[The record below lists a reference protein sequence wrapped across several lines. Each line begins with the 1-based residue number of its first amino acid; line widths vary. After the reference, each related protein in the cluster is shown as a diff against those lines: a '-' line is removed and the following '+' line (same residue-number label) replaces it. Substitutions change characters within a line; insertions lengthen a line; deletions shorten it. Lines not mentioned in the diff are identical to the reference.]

1 MESDLHAR
9 LYGVDGDRPDSV
21 AGWEALRCA
30 AWEQARDIFEH
41 VLRDNTESADAQEGL
56 SWALWWLNDGDAV
69 LAARETAYR
78 LYRDAGDTHDA
89 ARMAVWLASDVLDFR
104 GEPAISGAWIERAH
118 RLLDS
123 RELSPEHG
131 WLDLHEGTI
140 ALDLEGDSAT
150 ARRLGDRCA
159 GTGRDL
165 GVIDLEMLG
174 MALSGQAAVHEGD
187 VRQGMR
193 LLDQAAL
200 AATTGELDELVAV
213 GWSCCSLIKACEQIR
228 DHERAAQ
235 WAQQT
240 LAFAQRVRFDPW
252 FGICRSFY
260 ASVLTCRGAWGEAE
274 AELVAAAELMAST
287 RPPWAAEAMVRLG
300 ELRVRQGRL
309 LEAEQLFAQVGP
321 HPRAQVG
328 EAEIALLRG
337 DAPTAVRH
345 GERALRNLRH
355 TERTGRVPVLEV
367 LVRAATTAGDM
378 TAARRHLAELLPLVD
393 LLATPSLRASAAL
406 LDGLVVAAEGDAAAA
421 CQRLQ
426 EAVDRFTACEAK
438 HDAACA
444 RAELAFALEAKGDHA
459 AGQQELQ
466 LAIAA
471 LKDLGAAPAVERL
484 ERTMR
489 GMQTGRRVAEL
500 QDRAGHLTSR
510 EREILRLVA
519 DGLSDREM
527 ANRLALSE
535 HTVHRHVSNILTKL
549 GVPSRS
555 AAVATAVRNELL

>member
-1 MESDLHAR
+1 MNPDGHAR
-9 LYGVDGDRPDSV
+9 LDVVDGDTSRST

-30 AWEQARDIFEH
+30 AWERARDTFEH
-41 VLRDNTESADAQEGL
+41 LLSVAESPATYEGL

-69 LAARETAYR
+69 IVARETAYR
-78 LYRDAGDTHDA
+78 LYRDGGDTHGA

-118 RLLDS
+118 RLLDG
-123 RELSPEHG
+123 RDLSAEHG

-140 ALDLEGDSAT
+140 ALDLEGDSTT

-159 GTGRDL
+159 RTGREL

-174 MALSGQAAVHEGD
+174 MALAGQAAVHEGN
-187 VRQGMR
+187 VREGMR

-200 AATTGELDELVAV
+200 SATTGELEELVAV

-260 ASVLTCRGAWGEAE
+260 ASVLTCRGAWDEAE
-274 AELVAAAELMAST
+274 AELVAATELMAST
-287 RPPWAAEAMVRLG
+287 RPPWAGEAVARLG

-337 DAPTAVRH
+337 DPTTATRL
-345 GERALRNLRH
+345 GERALRNLRD
-355 TERTGRVPVLEV
+355 TERTRKVPVLEV
-367 LVRAATTAGDM
+367 LVRAATAAGDVPS
-378 TAARRHLAELLPLVD
+378 AREHLGELLPLVA
-393 LLATPSLRASAAL
+393 LLGTPSLRASAAL
-406 LDGLVVAAEGDAAAA
+406 LAGLVAAAERDAAVA

-426 EAVDRFTACEAK
+426 EAVDRFTSCEAK
-438 HDAACA
+438 PDAACA
-444 RAELAFALEAKGDHA
+444 RAELARALDANGDRA
-459 AGQQELQ
+459 AAQRELQ
-466 LAIAA
+466 LAIVAMT
-471 LKDLGAAPAVERL
+471 DLGAAAAVDRL
-484 ERTMR
+484 KGILR
-489 GMQTGRRVAEL
+489 GFETGRRVAEL
-500 QDRAGHLTSR
+500 QGRAGDLTSR
-510 EREILRLVA
+510 ELEILRLVA

-527 ANRLALSE
+527 ANRLTLSE

-555 AAVATAVRNELL
+555 AAVATAVRRALL

>member
-1 MESDLHAR
+1 MDSDTSLSA
-9 LYGVDGDRPDSV
+9 
-21 AGWEALRCA
+21 AGREALRCA
-30 AWEQARDIFEH
+30 AWEQARAIFERL
-41 VLRDNTESADAQEGL
+41 LRDAESAAAHEGL

-78 LYRDAGDTHDA
+78 LYRDGDDAHGA

-118 RLLDS
+118 RLLDG
-123 RELSPEHG
+123 RDLSPEHG

-140 ALDLEGDSAT
+140 ALDLEGDSIT

-159 GTGRDL
+159 GTGRQL

-174 MALSGQAAVHEGD
+174 MALAGQAAVHEGD
-187 VRQGMR
+187 VPEGMR

-200 AATTGELDELVAV
+200 SATTGELDELVAV

-228 DHERAAQ
+228 DHQRAAQ

-260 ASVLTCRGAWGEAE
+260 ASVLTCRGAWDEAE
-274 AELVAAAELMAST
+274 AELLAAAELMAST
-287 RPPWAAEAMVRLG
+287 RPPWAGEAMVRLG

-309 LEAEQLFAQVGP
+309 LEAEHLFAQVAP

-328 EAEIALLRG
+328 EAEIAVLRG
-337 DAPTAVRH
+337 DPPTAVRL
-345 GERALRNLRH
+345 GERALRNLRV
-355 TERTGRVPVLEV
+355 TERTGKVPVLEV
-367 LVRAATTAGDM
+367 LVRAATAAGDVA
-378 TAARRHLAELLPLVD
+378 AARRHLTELLPLVD
-393 LLATPSLRASAAL
+393 LLGTPSLRASAAL
-406 LDGLVVAAEGDAAAA
+406 LGGLVVAAEGDAAAA
-421 CQRLQ
+421 CPLLQ
-426 EAVDRFTACEAK
+426 EAVDRFTSCDAK
-438 HDAACA
+438 YDAACA
-444 RAELAFALEAKGDHA
+444 RAELARALDANGDRA
-459 AGQQELQ
+459 AAQQELR
-466 LAIAA
+466 LAIVAMT
-471 LKDLGAAPAVERL
+471 DLGAAAAAEQL
-484 ERTMR
+484 ESLLR
-489 GMQTGRRVAEL
+489 GMETGARVAAL
-500 QDRAGHLTSR
+500 QHREGDLTSR